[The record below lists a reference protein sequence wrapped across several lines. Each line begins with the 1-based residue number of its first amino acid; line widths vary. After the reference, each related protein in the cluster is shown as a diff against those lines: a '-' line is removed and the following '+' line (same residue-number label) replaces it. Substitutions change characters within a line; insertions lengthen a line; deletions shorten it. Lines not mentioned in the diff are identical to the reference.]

1 MVLCGLDSRSIP
13 VCTPVRLHLH
23 VRVTSI
29 DQIQA
34 YALTGVRVAVT
45 IGVLMNS
52 IFTLFMGFNPSVN
65 RNKSSYMWFVTSTQ
79 RGTKAR
85 RHERMLARS
94 SGDRSV
100 SVNRHITVK
109 SYTSFNG
116 DPPSSA
122 CSTWKHIKNLKD
134 QQMTNKISNCIN
146 ILEAKD
152 VLCGGRDDAQIR
164 KEETLLQVFTQLYG
178 MINSPTVAASLS
190 AGGSTGL
197 ERFNSGQSLGV
208 INVTDEGVAFIV
220 LV

>member
-1 MVLCGLDSRSIP
+1 M
-13 VCTPVRLHLH
+13 LHL
-23 VRVTSI
+23 
-29 DQIQA
+29 
-34 YALTGVRVAVT
+34 
-45 IGVLMNS
+45 
-52 IFTLFMGFNPSVN
+52 
-65 RNKSSYMWFVTSTQ
+65 
-79 RGTKAR
+79 
-85 RHERMLARS
+85 ERWAQ
-94 SGDRSV
+94 
-100 SVNRHITVK
+100 
-109 SYTSFNG
+109 
-116 DPPSSA
+116 
-122 CSTWKHIKNLKD
+122 HIKNLKD